1 MLISATN
8 AIAATAAAISA
19 ANAAAAAAATAETN
33 SSTNHSNN
41 GCSKSSESNINSNIC
56 AGDGST
62 LSSNHKLDNGII
74 ASTNVGGIDCT
85 SVASGAKNQK
95 DSSCSSISGNTSAK
109 RVGPLNIND
118 PRHWSKHDRYDTDT
132 LLENAY
138 KKHLSRHA
146 NK

>member
-19 ANAAAAAAATAETN
+19 ANAAAAAAAAAAADTN
-33 SSTNHSNN
+33 STGNNNNSNGSNKSVDSNSNN
-41 GCSKSSESNINSNIC
+41 NANSDIIDITDSKTV
-56 AGDGST
+56 A
-62 LSSNHKLDNGII
+62 
-74 ASTNVGGIDCT
+74 TNVLTGGAGA
-85 SVASGAKNQK
+85 VASSGTGAGEK
-95 DSSCSSISGNTSAK
+95 DSYSSVSGNVPVAHLVS
-109 RVGPLNIND
+109 PLNIND